1 MVVVDSEEVA
11 GGGKGG
17 RLAGARLSPGRYYS
31 PAAQSWYAIYAAVAL
46 HLPTV
51 HPLQRRRGLTP
62 GQLASRGLPQLD
74 QLASQPRKSLC
85 SCCTPAGPAAPASHL
100 LLATTTM
107 VDLASAKTVV
117 KDLVHWENPVG
128 SASTLGFVL
137 AVLVSICYYSFISV
151 VAYISLTLLVI
162 VLGIKIYSF
171 AMVFLKKVKN
181 SHFHSSH
188 QPESRE
194 VV

>member
-1 MVVVDSEEVA
+1 
-11 GGGKGG
+11 
-17 RLAGARLSPGRYYS
+17 
-31 PAAQSWYAIYAAVAL
+31 
-46 HLPTV
+46 
-51 HPLQRRRGLTP
+51 
-62 GQLASRGLPQLD
+62 
-74 QLASQPRKSLC
+74 
-85 SCCTPAGPAAPASHL
+85 
-100 LLATTTM
+100 M

-171 AMVFLKKVKN
+171 AMVFLKKVNQVISIPVISLNHEKLCYE
-181 SHFHSSH
+181 
-188 QPESRE
+188 PEEAGSQQS
-194 VV
+194 